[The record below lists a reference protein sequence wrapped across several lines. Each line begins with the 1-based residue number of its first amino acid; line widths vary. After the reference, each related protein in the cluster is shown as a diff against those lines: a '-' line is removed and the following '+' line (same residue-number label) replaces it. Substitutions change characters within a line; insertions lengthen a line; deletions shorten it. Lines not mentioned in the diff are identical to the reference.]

1 MEYSSDLQNYFS
13 YYFQPTSIVAL
24 LLLALAS
31 TVVVLRRKKNH
42 SSPPPLSTTE
52 TAVWSSCALPIIDL
66 LRIFMNK
73 KNDLIHVTLGN
84 MADKHGPVFSF
95 PTGSSHRTLVV
106 SSWEMAKECF
116 TGENDIAFSDRPLP
130 LAFKTIFYAG
140 GVDSYGISQ
149 VPYGKNWRELRKICV
164 HNLLSNQ
171 QLLKFRHLIISQ
183 VDDSFNKLYELC
195 NKNKDEGDSSV
206 GMVRM
211 DDWLGKLSF
220 DVIGRIVCGFQSHTE
235 TSATSSVERF
245 TEAIDQASR
254 FMSISAVSDTIP
266 WLGWIDKLTGLTR
279 NMNNCGK
286 KLDSV
291 VESII
296 EDHRQKRRFFRAREG
311 ETNTTEDDFID
322 ICLSIME
329 QQPQLPGNSDPY
341 QIPIKSIV
349 LDMIGAGTDTT
360 KLTTIWTLS
369 LLLNNPHV
377 LDKAKE
383 EVDAHFGK
391 KRRSTNDA
399 AAAAVVVDFDDI
411 CNLVYIQAIIKESMR
426 LYPASPLVER
436 LSSQDCLVGGF
447 HVPAG
452 TRLWANVWKIQR
464 DPNVWNDPLVFRPER
479 FLSDGQ
485 NKMVDVRG
493 RNYELLPFGAGRRIC
508 PGISFSLDLMQLL
521 LTRLILEF
529 EMKTPSEKVDMTA
542 TPGLMSY
549 KLVPLDI
556 LLTARRMTNLQTSFI
571 SSS

>member
-13 YYFQPTSIVAL
+13 YFQPTSLVA

-31 TVVVLRRKKNH
+31 ILLTVVALRKKKFLKNY
-42 SSPPPLSTTE
+42 SSPPLSTE
-52 TAVWSSCALPIIDL
+52 TAVCYQRSSCALPIIDL
-66 LRIFMNK
+66 LRIFMN

-95 PTGSSHRTLVV
+95 PTGSHRTLVV

-116 TGENDIAFSDRPLP
+116 TGNNDIAFSDRPLP

-140 GVDSYGISQ
+140 GIDSYGISQ
-149 VPYGKNWRELRKICV
+149 VPYGKKWRELRKICV

-183 VDDSFNKLYELC
+183 VDDSFNKLYELFKC
-195 NKNKDEGDSSV
+195 SV

-245 TEAIDQASR
+245 TEAIDEASR

-266 WLGWIDKLTGLTR
+266 WLGWIDKLTDL
-279 NMNNCGK
+279 
-286 KLDSV
+286 V

-296 EDHRQKRRFFRAREG
+296 EDHRHKRRFFRAKEG
-311 ETNTTEDDFID
+311 ETEDEQDDFID

-329 QQPQLPGNSDPY
+329 QPQLPGNSDPY

-349 LDMIGAGTDTT
+349 LVRILIRSSNGVQAS
-360 KLTTIWTLS
+360 S
-369 LLLNNPHV
+369 L
-377 LDKAKE
+377 AKE

-391 KRRSTNDA
+391 KRRSTND

-436 LSSQDCLVGGF
+436 LSSEDCLVGGF

-464 DPNVWNDPLVFRPER
+464 DPNVWDDPLVFRPER

-508 PGISFSLDLMQLL
+508 PGISFSLDLMQLV

-549 KLVPLDI
+549 KVVPLDI
-556 LLTARRMTNLQTSFI
+556 LLTGRRMTKLETSFI
-571 SSS
+571 SSL